1 MELSNRLAESLSD
14 FASEWTG
21 ALAYGA
27 VAAVVGL
34 GVFDGLVTGL
44 PHLFI

>member
-1 MELSNRLAESLSD
+1 MELSNRLVESLID
-14 FASEWTG
+14 FTSEWTG

-34 GVFDGLVTGL
+34 GVFYGLVTGL